1 MAIIIS
7 YSQCYPQ
14 KKSCTPLL
22 YYMGKL
28 LYKDWLKPKK
38 SVQIHLICWCIF
50 IIYEVSILKLMALDY
65 QPFFF
70 YVLYYTL
77 NICLF
82 YFHSLVLLKRGTTN
96 TRNDFWRLPLFFLAE
111 LLVYFLISITISYGL
126 SSLENELFYKKFLTT
141 RVIAG
146 SVWRGIYFILY
157 ASAYYLLFSY
167 NDKKRKELTQT
178 IENEQL
184 KNEVLR
190 AEQDFLRAQINPHL
204 LFNTL
209 SFIKYAAK
217 KKPEEANEAIMRLS
231 GIMGFALENNSQT
244 ILVSKELEQVE
255 NIIKLNQL
263 RFNHTLHINY
273 IISLANDQA
282 TIIPIILLT
291 LVENIF
297 KHGNLLDKD
306 YPAEIR
312 VESTDELLIIRT
324 SNLPNYDMSVE
335 SGKKGLANI
344 SSRLEQ
350 FYKNNYKFSHGLK
363 GRLFEIALV
372 INLKGH

>member
-1 MAIIIS
+1 M
-7 YSQCYPQ
+7 
-14 KKSCTPLL
+14 LR
-22 YYMGKL
+22 L
-28 LYKDWLKPKK
+28 LYKDWLKPSK
-38 SVQIHLICWCIF
+38 SVQIHIICWCIF
-50 IIYEVSILKLMALDY
+50 IVYEVSILKLMSLDY

-82 YFHSLVLLKRGTTN
+82 YFHSRILLKKGTTN
-96 TRNDFWRLPLFFLAE
+96 TRNDLWRLPLFFLLE
-111 LLVYFLISITISYGL
+111 LFVYFSISVAIGYCL
-126 SSLENELFYKKFLTT
+126 SSLQNELFYKKFFTT

-146 SVWRGIYFILY
+146 SVWRGVYFIIY
-157 ASAYYLLFSY
+157 SSAYYLLFSY
-167 NDKKRKELTQT
+167 NEKRQKELTQT

-184 KNEVLR
+184 KNKLLR

-217 KKPEEANEAIMRLS
+217 KKPEEADEAIMRLS

-255 NIIKLNQL
+255 NIIQLNQL
-263 RFNHTLHINY
+263 RFNHTLYINY
-273 IISLANDQA
+273 TPRLINKQV
-282 TIIPIILLT
+282 TIIPIIILT

-306 YPAEIR
+306 YPAEIL
-312 VESTDELLIIRT
+312 VESTDDYLLVQTI
-324 SNLPNYDMSVE
+324 NLPNYDKSVS
-335 SGKKGLANI
+335 SGKTGLSNI
-344 SSRLEQ
+344 NSRLDQ
-350 FYKNNYKFSHGLK
+350 FYKTNYKFSQTMTDKLFKVELIIKLK
-363 GRLFEIALV
+363 D
-372 INLKGH
+372 